1 MPKIKFSQK
10 NIAGIQPPAHGQIV
24 YRDSQTPYLAI
35 IARQSGSKTF
45 YYIRRIHG
53 ALLQIK
59 IASCNEI
66 TCQQAQTIAQQKT
79 LQLANPESVSLNHTE
94 KLTLHF
100 AFDQWQKNA
109 TARGDR
115 EKSIRDVLCR
125 IAIHIPQ
132 SIMNSEINHIRKADI
147 QSLYNHLAAT
157 ISHTTARHII
167 VYIAAAI
174 NTLIKMEYPI
184 QRNPAKN
191 ITMHPPVQRERF
203 LQEDEIKRFFQAI
216 HQSESQMFKDFVLVA
231 LFTSKRRANVESM
244 RWEDIDFLHE
254 TWTIPKEK
262 HKNRTTDIAVL
273 DPVVLSILRRRLDEQ
288 REQQIH
294 SPFVFHS
301 PGSASGHYR
310 EPKTAWRNML
320 KRAQINDLRIHDL
333 RRTLASYMANRNVSL
348 HMIAGVLGQKSTLA
362 TPIYARL
369 SIAAKKKAVAG
380 AVCDILSAGKDAKTA
395 QTTAQKN
402 EPAIRRRFAELAY
415 SLPLDQ
421 IHRLLATLE
430 PENPLPA
437 AAGR

>member
-10 NIAGIQPPAHGQIV
+10 SIAAIVPPNRGQTV
-24 YRDSQTPYLAI
+24 YMDSNTPHLAI
-35 IARQSGSKTF
+35 IARESGSKTF
-45 YYIRRIHG
+45 YYIRRING
-53 ALLQIK
+53 KLYQIK
-59 IASCNEI
+59 IAACSEI
-66 TCQQAQTIAQQKT
+66 TLQQAQSVAHQKT
-79 LQLANPESVSLNHTE
+79 LAATNGIPPEKPAESPTLA
-94 KLTLHF
+94 F
-100 AFDQWQKNA
+100 AFAQWHRQANILGRSPKTIA
-109 TARGDR
+109 DTMARVNHYTPR
-115 EKSIRDVLCR
+115 R
-125 IAIHIPQ
+125 IMECPI
-132 SIMNSEINHIRKADI
+132 SHIRKADI
-147 QSLYNHLAAT
+147 QNLHDDIAEKVGA
-157 ISHTTARHII
+157 TTARLLVKH
-167 VYIAAAI
+167 IAAAVNVLVNQEFNI
-174 NTLIKMEYPI
+174 PH
-184 QRNPAKN
+184 NPAKS
-191 ITMHPPVQRERF
+191 IIMPPPVQRERF
-203 LQEDEIKRFFQAI
+203 IREDEMKRFFQAI

-244 RWEDIDFLHE
+244 RWEEIDFLHE

-380 AVCDILSAGKDAKTA
+380 AVHDILSAGKDAKTA
-395 QTTAQKN
+395 QTTAQEN